1 MGVRVHNGQTP
12 PLGALLR
19 ELAEGSA
26 SLIRQEIR
34 LVRLE
39 AAETLGS
46 LAKGLRDIELMGERM
61 STTLQ
66 QLEQK
71 MNVMQVVRANPWPAL
86 AVAVGL
92 DRNVARDDGGHLG
105 VQATRAD

>member
-26 SLIRQEIR
+26 LLIRQEIR

-46 LAKGLRDIELMGERM
+46 LANGAAI
-61 STTLQ
+61 SS
-66 QLEQK
+66 
-71 MNVMQVVRANPWPAL
+71 
-86 AVAVGL
+86 
-92 DRNVARDDGGHLG
+92 
-105 VQATRAD
+105 